1 MLCLRRVSSFGFR
14 VQGSGRGFGVPLE
27 SGFVRSQ
34 GQGVRGFGSVACNM
48 GPVTFEG
55 KVLGEVVVL
64 DVLDCYAAFYAP
76 YTEAGLVREYRN
88 LHDPLTH

>member
-1 MLCLRRVSSFGFR
+1 M
-14 VQGSGRGFGVPLE
+14 
-27 SGFVRSQ
+27 
-34 GQGVRGFGSVACNM
+34 ACNM